1 MTFRQQAISAIGS
14 LCILLA
20 GCSSAT
26 DQSSASGS
34 EGFST
39 SPTTQGVGIDRS
51 GIDRGAQD
59 ALRSGSGEFFVAA
72 AGTDRVYFEL
82 DRVDLNQ
89 ESRQVVT
96 RWAEA
101 LRSRPQVR
109 ATIEGHTD
117 ERGTREYNLALGERR
132 AMAVRSFLVTL
143 GIDAR
148 RVETISFGKERP
160 DELGSTEAAWS
171 KNRRAVAV
179 VQ

>member
-1 MTFRQQAISAIGS
+1 MISRQFIAAVGS

-20 GCSSAT
+20 GCSTSS

-34 EGFST
+34 YGEST
-39 SPTTQGVGIDRS
+39 GSSAQGVGGQ
-51 GIDRGAQD
+51 GIDRGAQVPIQ
-59 ALRSGSGEFFVAA
+59 AGGGEFFIATS
-72 AGTDRVYFEL
+72 GTDRVFFDY
-82 DRVDLNQ
+82 DRTDLNA
-89 ESRQVVT
+89 EGRQIVT

-101 LRSRPQVR
+101 LRGRPEVR

-132 AMAVRSFLVTL
+132 AMAVRRFLVTL

-171 KNRRAVAV
+171 RNRRAMAV

>member
-1 MTFRQQAISAIGS
+1 MTFRLQAISAIGS

-20 GCSSAT
+20 GCT
-26 DQSSASGS
+26 SASDQTSGS
-34 EGFST
+34 GSQGSST
-39 SPTTQGVGIDRS
+39 SPTTQGVGGGS

-72 AGTDRVYFEL
+72 AGTDRVYFDL

-171 KNRRAVAV
+171 KNRRAMAV